1 MAYASA
7 TTQIEALTS
16 GVQTHTNTT
25 TQTKALKAVHTVFKD
40 ATIEALRV
48 ELTKT
53 RLDLERSRMAAEDTH
68 RPKRPKMKDA
78 EEERRR
84 EENRRFWNN
93 YHARLGTTDGQQY
106 L

>member
-68 RPKRPKMKDA
+68 RPNMKDA

-84 EENRRFWNN
+84 EETRRFWNN
-93 YHARLGTTDGQQY
+93 HHARLGTTDGQQY